1 MKETRTVTLQG
12 LKPDVLMRTLDCE
25 INELRNASEEK
36 GIIVEVKFPRQLVP
50 IPGEHVTSYIL
61 FQELELTYPD

>member
-1 MKETRTVTLQG
+1 MKETRTITLRG

-25 INELRNASEEK
+25 INELRTESEEK
-36 GIIVEVKFPRQLVP
+36 GIILEVKFSRQLVP
-50 IPGEHVTSYIL
+50 IPGEHVTSYLL